1 MDLSVSIICF
11 RCPIPLLEATH
22 LCLGATPLSSPQA
35 TPHPQ
40 ELHPILEDLPSRY
53 VGSRYVGSRALD
65 ANAMQYVN
73 EDMFA
78 TLHMMKT
85 ILKVIVIVGTS
96 PFEYFVT
103 VANWVIC

>member
-22 LCLGATPLSSPQA
+22 LCLGA

-103 VANWVIC
+103 VANSVIC